1 MLLQK
6 QVVILF
12 IHYKLFVFFVL
23 VFQIWKTQDESKF

>member
-1 MLLQK
+1 MLLKK

-23 VFQIWKTQDESKF
+23 VFQI